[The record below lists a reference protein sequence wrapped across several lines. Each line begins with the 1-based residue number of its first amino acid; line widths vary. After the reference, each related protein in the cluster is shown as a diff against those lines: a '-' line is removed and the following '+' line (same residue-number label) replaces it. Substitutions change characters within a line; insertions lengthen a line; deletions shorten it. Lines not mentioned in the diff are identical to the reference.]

1 MLEVTATLS
10 IPLNEIDFTQI
21 RAQGSGGQ
29 NVNKVSSAVQLRF
42 DIKTSSLPEN
52 IKARLI
58 NLADTRISSKGIIV
72 IKAQNHRTFERNKE
86 DALNRLAQLVKTV
99 AVHRKKRKPTRPS
112 KKSQRKRLDRKTRH
126 GKLKEMRKKVT
137 NSNG

>member
-42 DIKTSSLPEN
+42 DIKASSLPEN

-58 NLADTRISSKGIIV
+58 DLADTRISSKGIIV